1 MAQLVIVSNRVAVPD
16 AGGTVRAGGLEVA
29 VKAALKQ
36 NPGIWFG
43 WSGRITPRSE
53 IETREIV
60 RDKVTYIVVDLA
72 KEDHQEYYNG
82 FANRVLWPI
91 LHYRV
96 DLAEFSRRDL
106 SGYLRV
112 NDYFAR
118 QLHKVLKPDDLIWV
132 HDYHLMPLAKALR
145 ELGHQNRIGF
155 FLHIPCPPPEIL
167 TALPHHERLIPSLC
181 SYDLVGFQTGDDAF
195 NFTRYLTR
203 ECGLHSHDFN
213 FNVGERVM
221 RVDVFPVG
229 IETATFARLA
239 QRAARTPFAQDVLA
253 SLAGRAMIIGVDRLD
268 YTKGINPRMEAFERF
283 LATQPDWR
291 GKVTYLQITPKS
303 RSDIPGYA
311 ETAQSIGATAGRING
326 AYGQADWTPIRYVNR
341 AYGRATLAG
350 LLRAARVG
358 LVTPLRDGMNLVAKE
373 YVAAQDPE
381 DPGVL
386 VLSRFAG
393 AAHECQA
400 ALLVNPYD
408 PDSVAAAIGQAL
420 AMPLDERRRRHETLF
435 QTLSRNDIRYWAER
449 FLGELQR
456 TPETA
461 NGIAQMPT
469 TADPLRRRD
478 PDAAGLAVSAPA
490 GSPPVAGPWAPAGW
504 AAAAAWPPPMGRTG
518 RR

>member
-16 AGGTVRAGGLEVA
+16 ASATTSAGGLAVA

-43 WSGRITPRSE
+43 WSGRITPRSK
-53 IETREIV
+53 IETRKFA
-60 RDKVTYIVVDLA
+60 RDKITYIVVDLA
-72 KEDHQEYYNG
+72 EEDHQEYYNG

-118 QLHKVLKPDDLIWV
+118 QLHNVLQPDDLVWV

-145 ELGHQNRIGF
+145 DLGHKNRIGF
-155 FLHIPCPPPEIL
+155 FLHIPCPPPEML

-213 FNVGERVM
+213 FDVGERVM

-229 IETATFARLA
+229 IETATFARAA
-239 QRAARTPFAQDVLA
+239 QRAARAPFVQDVVA
-253 SLAGRAMIIGVDRLD
+253 SLVGRSLIIGVDRLD
-268 YTKGINPRMEAFERF
+268 YTKGLNSRMEAFERF
-283 LATQPDWR
+283 LATQADWR

-303 RSDIPGYA
+303 RGDIREYA
-311 ETAQSIGATAGRING
+311 ETAQSIDASAGRING

-341 AYGRATLAG
+341 AYGRATLSG
-350 LLRAARVG
+350 LMRAARVG

-373 YVAAQDPE
+373 YIAAQDPE

-420 AMPLDERRRRHETLF
+420 AMPLEERRRRHESMFRTL
-435 QTLSRNDIRYWAER
+435 LRNDIRSWAER
-449 FLGELQR
+449 FLAELQR
-456 TPETA
+456 TPVMA
-461 NGIAQMPT
+461 NGITPPLSAP
-469 TADPLRRRD
+469 DPLREAG
-478 PDAAGLAVSAPA
+478 DAAGLAVNAPA
-490 GSPPVAGPWAPAGW
+490 AVPAAGWQPWAPGTGAAVAW
-504 AAAAAWPPPMGRTG
+504 APSMGRA
-518 RR
+518 RRH